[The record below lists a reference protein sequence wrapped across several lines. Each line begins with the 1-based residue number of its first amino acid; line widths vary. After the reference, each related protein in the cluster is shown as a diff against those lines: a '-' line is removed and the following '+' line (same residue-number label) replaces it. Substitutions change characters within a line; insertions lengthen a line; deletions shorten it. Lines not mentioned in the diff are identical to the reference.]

1 MDLRLLYNIKDK
13 IFILSMSIVAIY
25 SLFKIL
31 NIEIDKLLE
40 YAMISIISYW
50 LGKNKNI
57 KWDMLKE
64 IRDIKLKEP
73 NPLVLLD
80 IKEQFENAKSTNDYT
95 TMSNLYDSLIK
106 LCLVN
111 VSDFEKLSM
120 SDKLT
125 IYKSLMDEI
134 NSINFLAQE

>member
-1 MDLRLLYNIKDK
+1 
-13 IFILSMSIVAIY
+13 
-25 SLFKIL
+25 
-31 NIEIDKLLE
+31 
-40 YAMISIISYW
+40 
-50 LGKNKNI
+50 
-57 KWDMLKE
+57 MLKE

>member
-57 KWDMLKE
+57 K
-64 IRDIKLKEP
+64 
-73 NPLVLLD
+73 
-80 IKEQFENAKSTNDYT
+80 
-95 TMSNLYDSLIK
+95 
-106 LCLVN
+106 
-111 VSDFEKLSM
+111 
-120 SDKLT
+120 
-125 IYKSLMDEI
+125 
-134 NSINFLAQE
+134 